1 MKKILISLLF
11 LPLVGAELSESNKR
25 SFDEMASCELDDI
38 DLNAQLPLN
47 GPSFQ
52 ELLGIYN
59 EDTAGPAYVNEGAFD
74 ESDPSFWGRALPDL
88 NIKPLEFGIV
98 QTTKKLRKR
107 DKKECCLEC
116 NKMVFNLIN
125 HMRIHTGERPYK
137 CNWPDCDYASVQSS
151 DLKKH
156 IRMHTGEKP
165 FKCNFPGCDFSC
177 SVKSNLRVH
186 VRMHTGEKP
195 FKCNFEGCDFTCSAK
210 SYLKA
215 HEKKH
220 TRPYNCTY
228 LGCSYAAAQLI
239 RLKHHERMHTEKPFK
254 CEYCDH
260 ETTRL
265 EVLQKHIKRY
275 HENLGEL

>member
-59 EDTAGPAYVNEGAFD
+59 EDTAGPAYLNEGAFD

-125 HMRIHTGERPYK
+125 HVRIHTGER
-137 CNWPDCDYASVQSS
+137 
-151 DLKKH
+151 
-156 IRMHTGEKP
+156 
-165 FKCNFPGCDFSC
+165 
-177 SVKSNLRVH
+177 
-186 VRMHTGEKP
+186 P

-220 TRPYNCTY
+220 TRPYSCSFE
-228 LGCSYAAAQLI
+228 GCDYVTASKGH
-239 RLKHHERMHTEKPFK
+239 LKRHERVHTGEKPFK
-254 CEYCDH
+254 CNFEGCDFSCSVKSNLRVHMRTHTGEKPFKCNFEGCDFSCSAKELLKCH
-260 ETTRL
+260 EREHT
-265 EVLQKHIKRY
+265 
-275 HENLGEL
+275 GEKPFKCNFEGCDF